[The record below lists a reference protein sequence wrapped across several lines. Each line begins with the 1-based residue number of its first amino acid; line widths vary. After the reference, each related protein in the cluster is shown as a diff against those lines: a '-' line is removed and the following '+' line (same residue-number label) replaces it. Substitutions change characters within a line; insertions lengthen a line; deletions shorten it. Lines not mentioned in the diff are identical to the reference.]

1 MPLITGNDVH
11 PQMIYLQC
19 EKRANQSLEG
29 LLPLPEVSLY
39 SMHRLSLVR
48 RAKSRSLFPL
58 RGRVWGID
66 INDEAFCLDCEV
78 ANISSGGAYLTLRR
92 EMAFY
97 SDISLAVHLEGA
109 DGNVTAAI
117 KGTVVRV
124 ETRSDREHG
133 IAVKTSRY
141 SFL

>member
-1 MPLITGNDVH
+1 
-11 PQMIYLQC
+11 MIYLQC
-19 EKRANQSLEG
+19 EKRAKQSLEG
-29 LLPLPEVSLY
+29 LLPLPEVSHY
-39 SMHRLSLVR
+39 SMHRLSLEK
-48 RAKSRSLFPL
+48 RAKSRSPLPL

-78 ANISSGGAYLTLRR
+78 ANLSSGGAYLTLRR
-92 EMAFY
+92 EMAF
-97 SDISLAVHLEGA
+97 SSVISLAVHLKGA

-124 ETRSDREHG
+124 ESRSDRKYG
-133 IAVKTSRY
+133 IAVKTTRY

>member
-1 MPLITGNDVH
+1 MSNHGRPHL
-11 PQMIYLQC
+11 
-19 EKRANQSLEG
+19 ALE
-29 LLPLPEVSLY
+29 
-39 SMHRLSLVR
+39 R
-48 RAKSRSLFPL
+48 RGKSRSSSPL
-58 RGRVWGID
+58 RGRVWGVD

-78 ANISSGGAYLTLRR
+78 ANISSGGAYLTLPR
-92 EMAFY
+92 EMAFF
-97 SDISLAVHLEGA
+97 SDISLAVHLDGA